1 MKKHLLILI
10 ILASCANQLSAQTTT
25 PAQTSPTPV
34 APLPRWT
41 VSVSAGGAFPAG
53 KFGSQKSYDPSS
65 SFAKI
70 GPLVTVGLD
79 YRLTPHYG
87 LSLIISGQENATDNQ
102 AILKQ
107 LEGFRPDLVY
117 AINIGKWKM
126 GRALAGGWVEEALDK
141 KEKWSLR
148 IRLAAGVLTTKTPKS
163 VINTAQNVSN
173 IISGYLFTGTAFT
186 STSFTYPK
194 SLWAF
199 AWQADAGLK
208 YSLTRRWSFHL
219 DAGYA
224 ASSVSIYT
232 VYHPSFEAAGSTG
245 GTFTSGTGTITG
257 ISSSPS
263 QTFKLPVNTIN
274 LSAGAGF
281 SF

>member
-1 MKKHLLILI
+1 MKKHLLILT
-10 ILASCANQLSAQTTT
+10 ILASSANQLFAQTTT
-25 PAQTSPTPV
+25 PAT
-34 APLPRWT
+34 PLPRWT

-53 KFGSQKSYDPSS
+53 KFGSQKAYDSTS

-87 LSLIISGQENATDNQ
+87 LSLIVSGQENATDNQ

-107 LEGFRPDLVY
+107 LEGFRPDVSY
-117 AINIGKWKM
+117 AVNIDKWKM
-126 GRALAGGWVEEALDK
+126 GRTLAGGWVEKTLDK
-141 KEKWSLR
+141 QKKWSLHF
-148 IRLAAGVLTTKTPKS
+148 RLAAGVLMTKTPKT
-163 VINTAQNVSN
+163 VINSAESYTNTIN
-173 IISGYLFTGTAFT
+173 GTIFTGIGFT
-186 STSFTYPK
+186 TTSYTYPK
-194 SLWAF
+194 NLWAF

-208 YSLTRRWSFHL
+208 YSLTRRWSLHL
-219 DAGYA
+219 DAAYA

-232 VYHPSFEAAGSTG
+232 IYHPSFEAAGSPG
-245 GTFTSGTGTITG
+245 ATFTSGTGTITG
-257 ISSSPS
+257 ISSPP
-263 QTFKLPVNTIN
+263 QKTFKLPVNTIN